1 MKTLKNGF
9 RSLLLGAGAFL
20 TLGITAS
27 QACTSLIV
35 ETDDGDYVYGRTMEF
50 GMELKSQP
58 VVAPRG
64 LSYTGTGAKKG
75 QDGLKWTGK
84 YALVGM
90 NAVDQPLICDGM
102 NEKGLAGGIL
112 YFPGYAEYTKPA
124 DADPAKSLAPWE
136 FLSWCLS
143 SFANVDEIKAAVEN
157 GDVQV
162 VEVVFPA
169 FGFVAP
175 FHYTLHDANGKSIVI
190 EPTGGTLKVY
200 DNPFGVMTNSPTF
213 DWHLTNLRN
222 YTKLTD
228 ENAPPLKIN
237 GQTINSFG
245 AGSGWLGIPG
255 DPTPPSRFIRAM
267 AYSMTPVKQP
277 SGIESVRLVEHI
289 MNNFDL
295 PKGIIRDAK
304 SDVADYTQW
313 TAIADIK
320 AGVYYVKTYDN
331 QTLQAIDIND
341 FDLDAKAPLVAD
353 IATVENA
360 PSLSFS
366 KK

>member
-1 MKTLKNGF
+1 MKILNNRLSG
-9 RSLLLGAGAFL
+9 LLLGTTALL
-20 TLGITAS
+20 TLGLTSS
-27 QACTSLIV
+27 QACTSILV
-35 ETDDGDYVYGRTMEF
+35 KTNDDSYVYGRTMEF

-84 YALVGM
+84 YAAVGM

-136 FLSWCLS
+136 FLSWCLT
-143 SFANVDEIKAAVEN
+143 SFANVDEIKAAIEN

-175 FHYTLHDANGKSIVI
+175 FHYTLHDTNGNSIVI

-213 DWHLTNLRN
+213 DWHLTNLKN

-237 GQTINSFG
+237 GHQIDSFG

-255 DPTPPSRFIRAM
+255 DPTPPSRFIRAL
-267 AYSMTPVKQP
+267 AYSMTPVPQP
-277 SGIESVRLVEHI
+277 KGIKSVRLVEHI

-304 SDVADYTQW
+304 SDEADYTQW
-313 TAIADIK
+313 TAIADM
-320 AGVYYVKTYDN
+320 ADRVYYVKTYDN
-331 QTLQAIDIND
+331 QQLQAIALKD
-341 FDLDAKAPLVAD
+341 FDLDAKTPFVGDLKDGLKAP
-353 IATVENA
+353 E
-360 PSLSFS
+360 LSFP